1 MPFIIE
7 KRDNVLFGKNINKYY
22 FKYSIYIIIGI
33 IALIFV
39 DIYQLKM
46 PEIIGAIVTNI
57 ENKSL
62 TMELINDYLKEMI
75 VIVLI
80 MFIGRFTWRICI
92 FGNGV
97 RVQTDL
103 RAELFKKGELLSQVY
118 YQENKVGSIMA
129 LYTNDLF
136 TIRQVFG
143 SGMIMLIDALFLG
156 IIALIKMFDRNV
168 TLTLISIVPLSFLA
182 VASIFVGRYLKKKFE
197 KRQEA
202 YANLSDFAQES
213 FSGLSVIKAFLK
225 ETQELKRFAKINKE
239 NMDANVDYIK
249 MQMLLERLL
258 FGFLIGSVFVILY
271 GVGGYIITE
280 GQAEEFGVG
289 TLTEFVS
296 YFSTLIW
303 PMMAIASLINLSSQA
318 RASMDRIDAV
328 LNHKIDVKDAP
339 DVIEDHE
346 IKGEI
351 TFNNLK
357 FTYPNTEREVLSEV
371 SLTIPKGTS
380 VGLIGKTGCGKSTL
394 VNLLLRIYNIN
405 ENSILLDGVD
415 IMKLP
420 IKQVREAISYV
431 PQDNFLFSDTISNNI
446 GFSKEEINMDDVRRA
461 SIASDVEENILEFT
475 EQYETVLGER
485 GVTVS
490 GGQKQRISIAR
501 ALMKNSEILILDDS
515 VSAVDTKT
523 EETIIGNLKKLRQD
537 KTTILIAHRITTVKK
552 LDKIIVMDD
561 GKVVGYGTHE
571 ELEQTCP
578 LYQNMVFLQR
588 LEDDMGEDNEQ

>member
-1 MPFIIE
+1 M
-7 KRDNVLFGKNINKYY
+7 LFGKNINKYY
-22 FKYSIYIIIGI
+22 LKYLAYITIGI

-39 DIYQLKM
+39 DVYQLKM
-46 PEIIGAIVTNI
+46 PEIIGGLVSNI
-57 ENKSL
+57 KDKTL
-62 TMELINDYLKEMI
+62 TLDLINSYIKEMI
-75 VIVLI
+75 IIVII
-80 MFIGRFTWRICI
+80 MFLGRFTWRICI

-103 RAELFKKGELLSQVY
+103 RSELFKKAELLSQVY

-156 IIALIKMFDRNV
+156 VIALYKMFVRNLTLTIIAI
-168 TLTLISIVPLSFLA
+168 IPLACLA
-182 VASIFVGRYLKKKFE
+182 VASVFVGRFMKKKFE

-202 YANLSDFAQES
+202 FANLSDFAQES

-225 ETQELKRFAKINKE
+225 ETQELKRFAKINKD
-239 NMDANVDYIK
+239 NMDKNIDFIRT
-249 MQMLLERLL
+249 QMLLERLL

-271 GVGGYIITE
+271 GVGGYIIYQ
-280 GQAEEFGVG
+280 GKDLGFDIG
-289 TLTEFVS
+289 TLTEFIS
-296 YFSTLIW
+296 YFDTLIW

-318 RASMDRIDAV
+318 RASMDRIDKV
-328 LNHKIDVKDAP
+328 LNHEVEIKDAK
-339 DVIEDHE
+339 DIINDHE
-346 IKGEI
+346 ITGEI
-351 TFNNLK
+351 TFNNLS
-357 FTYPNTEREVLSEV
+357 FTYPNTEREVLSNI

-380 VGLIGKTGCGKSTL
+380 IGLIGKTGCGKSTL
-394 VNLLLRIYNIN
+394 VNLLLRIYNIE
-405 ENSILLDGVD
+405 ENSLLLDGKD

-431 PQDNFLFSDTISNNI
+431 PQDNFLFSDTIANNI
-446 GFSKEEINMDDVRRA
+446 GFSKAEIDINDVRRA
-461 SIASDVEENILEFT
+461 SIASDVDENILEFS

-501 ALMKNSEILILDDS
+501 ALMKNSQVLILDDS

-523 EETIIGNLKKLRQD
+523 EETIIANLKKLREG

-552 LDKIIVMDD
+552 LDRIIVMDD
-561 GKVVGYGTHE
+561 GKIVGYGTHE

-578 LYQNMVFLQR
+578 LYKNMVFLQR
-588 LEDDMGEDNEQ
+588 LEDDMGEDNE

>member
-62 TMELINDYLKEMI
+62 TMELINDYIKEMI

-239 NMDANVDYIK
+239 NMDANINYIK

-523 EETIIGNLKKLRQD
+523 EETIIGNLKKLREN

>member
-1 MPFIIE
+1 M
-7 KRDNVLFGKNINKYY
+7 LFGKNINKYY
-22 FKYSIYIIIGI
+22 LKYAVYIIFGV

-39 DIYQLKM
+39 DVYQLKM
-46 PEIIGAIVTNI
+46 PEIIGGLVSNI
-57 ENKSL
+57 KDKTL
-62 TMELINDYLKEMI
+62 TLELVNEYIKQMI
-75 VIVLI
+75 IIVLV

-97 RVQTDL
+97 RVQTDM
-103 RAELFKKGELLSQVY
+103 RSELFKKAELLSQVY

-129 LYTNDLF
+129 LYTNDLM

-143 SGMIMLIDALFLG
+143 SGMIMLIDAIFLG
-156 IIALIKMFDRNV
+156 VIAFYKMITRNIV
-168 TLTLISIVPLSFLA
+168 LTIISIIPLIFLA
-182 VASIFVGRYLKKKFE
+182 VASVFVGRYMKKKFE
-197 KRQEA
+197 KRQIA

-225 ETQELKRFAKINKE
+225 EAQELKRFAKINKE
-239 NMDANVDYIK
+239 NMDKNIDYIRT
-249 MQMLLERLL
+249 QMLLERLL

-271 GVGGYIITE
+271 GVGGYIISQGTAQ
-280 GQAEEFGVG
+280 GFDIG
-289 TLTEFVS
+289 TLTEFIS
-296 YFSTLIW
+296 YFETLIW

-318 RASMDRIDAV
+318 RASMDRIDHV
-328 LNHKIDVKDAP
+328 LNHKVEVKDKE
-339 DVIEDHE
+339 DVIKDHE

-351 TFNNLK
+351 TFNNLN
-357 FTYPNTEREVLSEV
+357 FTYPNSEREVLSNI

-380 VGLIGKTGCGKSTL
+380 IGLIGKTGCGKSTL
-394 VNLLLRIYNIN
+394 VNLLLRIYNVN

-415 IMKLP
+415 IMNLP
-420 IKQVREAISYV
+420 IKQVRQSVSFV
-431 PQDNFLFSDTISNNI
+431 PQDNFLFSDTIANNI
-446 GFSKEEINMDDVRRA
+446 GFSKSEIDINDVRRA
-461 SIASDVEENILEFT
+461 SIASDVDENILEFT

-523 EETIIGNLKKLRQD
+523 EETIIANLKKLREN

-552 LDKIIVMDD
+552 LDKIIVMDE
-561 GKVVGYGTHE
+561 GKIVGYGTHD

-588 LEDDMGEDNEQ
+588 LEDDMGEDNE

>member
-1 MPFIIE
+1 M
-7 KRDNVLFGKNINKYY
+7 LFGKNINKYY
-22 FKYSIYIIIGI
+22 IKYAVYIIIGI

-39 DIYQLKM
+39 DVYQLKM
-46 PEIIGAIVTNI
+46 PEILGGLVSNIKNKTLTIELVTQYI
-57 ENKSL
+57 
-62 TMELINDYLKEMI
+62 KEMI
-75 VIVLI
+75 LIVTV
-80 MFIGRFTWRICI
+80 MFLGRFAWRICI

-97 RVQTDL
+97 RIQADI
-103 RAELFKKGELLSQVY
+103 RAELFKKSELLSQVY

-156 IIALIKMFDRNV
+156 FIALIKMFERNL
-168 TLTLISIVPLSFLA
+168 TLTIISIIPLVFLA

-202 YANLSDFAQES
+202 FANLSDFAQES

-225 ETQELKRFAKINKE
+225 ETQELKRFSKINQD
-239 NMDANVDYIK
+239 NMDKNIDYVK

-271 GVGGYIITE
+271 AVGGYIITHGTAE
-280 GQAEEFGVG
+280 GFDIG
-289 TLTEFVS
+289 TLTEFIQ

-303 PMMAIASLINLSSQA
+303 PMMAIASLINLTSQG
-318 RASMDRIDAV
+318 RASMNRIDEV
-328 LNHKIDVKDAP
+328 LNHKIEVKDSK
-339 DVIEDHE
+339 DVIKDHIIE
-346 IKGEI
+346 GEI
-351 TFNNLK
+351 TFKNLN
-357 FTYPNTEREVLSEV
+357 FTYPKTEREVLSNIN
-371 SLTIPKGTS
+371 LTIPKGTS
-380 VGLIGKTGCGKSTL
+380 IGLIGKTGCGKSTL
-394 VNLLLRIYNIN
+394 VNLLLRIYNI
-405 ENSILLDGVD
+405 EEDSILLDGVD

-431 PQDNFLFSDTISNNI
+431 PQDNFLFSDTITNNI
-446 GFSKEEINMDDVRRA
+446 GFSKSEINMDDVRRA

-475 EQYETVLGER
+475 DQYETVLGER

-501 ALMKNSEILILDDS
+501 ALMKNSEVLILDDS

-523 EETIIGNLKKLRQD
+523 EETIIANLKKLRQN

-552 LDKIIVMDD
+552 LDKIIVMDE
-561 GKVVGYGTHE
+561 GKIVGYGTHD

-578 LYQNMVFLQR
+578 LYQNMVVLQR
-588 LEDDMGEDNEQ
+588 LEDDMGEDNE

>member
-1 MPFIIE
+1 MGE
-7 KRDNVLFGKNINKYY
+7 DDWKLSSY
-22 FKYSIYIIIGI
+22 FK
-33 IALIFV
+33 A
-39 DIYQLKM
+39 
-46 PEIIGAIVTNI
+46 A
-57 ENKSL
+57 
-62 TMELINDYLKEMI
+62 
-75 VIVLI
+75 
-80 MFIGRFTWRICI
+80 
-92 FGNGV
+92 
-97 RVQTDL
+97 
-103 RAELFKKGELLSQVY
+103 
-118 YQENKVGSIMA
+118 
-129 LYTNDLF
+129 
-136 TIRQVFG
+136 
-143 SGMIMLIDALFLG
+143 SG
-156 IIALIKMFDRNV
+156 
-168 TLTLISIVPLSFLA
+168 
-182 VASIFVGRYLKKKFE
+182 SIFVGRYLKKKFE

-239 NMDANVDYIK
+239 NMDANINYIK

-523 EETIIGNLKKLRQD
+523 EETIIGNLKKLREN

>member
-1 MPFIIE
+1 M
-7 KRDNVLFGKNINKYY
+7 LFGRNINKYY

-62 TMELINDYLKEMI
+62 TIELINDYIKEMI

-156 IIALIKMFDRNV
+156 FIALIKMFDRNV
-168 TLTLISIVPLSFLA
+168 TLTLISIVPLAFLA

-239 NMDANVDYIK
+239 NMDANINYIK

-280 GQAEEFGVG
+280 GQAEGFGVG

-328 LNHKIDVKDAP
+328 LNYKVDVKDSL
-339 DVIEDHE
+339 DIIKDHE

-357 FTYPNTEREVLSEV
+357 FTYPNTEREVLSDI
-371 SLTIPKGTS
+371 SLTIEKGTS
-380 VGLIGKTGCGKSTL
+380 IGLIGKTGCGKSTL
-394 VNLLLRIYNIN
+394 VNLLLRIYNID

-420 IKQVREAISYV
+420 IKQVRDAISYV
-431 PQDNFLFSDTISNNI
+431 PQDNFLFSDTIANNI
-446 GFSKEEINMDDVRRA
+446 GFSKQEINMDDVRRA

-523 EETIIGNLKKLRQD
+523 EETIIGNLKKLREN

-588 LEDDMGEDNEQ
+588 LEDDMGEDNE

>member
-239 NMDANVDYIK
+239 NMDANINYIK

-280 GQAEEFGVG
+280 GQAEGFGVG

-431 PQDNFLFSDTISNNI
+431 PQDNFLFSDTIANNI

-523 EETIIGNLKKLRQD
+523 EETIIGNLKKLREN

-571 ELEQTCP
+571 ELELSCP
-578 LYQNMVFLQR
+578 LYQNMVYLQR
-588 LEDDMGEDNEQ
+588 LEDDMGEDNE

>member
-1 MPFIIE
+1 M
-7 KRDNVLFGKNINKYY
+7 LFGKNINKYY
-22 FKYSIYIIIGI
+22 LKYAVYIIFGV

-39 DIYQLKM
+39 DVYQLKM
-46 PEIIGAIVTNI
+46 PEIIGGLVSNI
-57 ENKSL
+57 KDKTL
-62 TMELINDYLKEMI
+62 TLELVNEYIKQMI
-75 VIVLI
+75 IIVLV

-97 RVQTDL
+97 RVQTDM
-103 RAELFKKGELLSQVY
+103 RSELFKKAEVLSQVY

-129 LYTNDLF
+129 LYTNDLM

-143 SGMIMLIDALFLG
+143 SGMIMLIDAIFLG
-156 IIALIKMFDRNV
+156 VIAFYKMITRNII
-168 TLTLISIVPLSFLA
+168 LTIISIIPLIFLA
-182 VASIFVGRYLKKKFE
+182 VASVFVGRYMKKKFE
-197 KRQEA
+197 KRQIA

-225 ETQELKRFAKINKE
+225 EAQELKRFAKINKE
-239 NMDANVDYIK
+239 NMDKNIDYIK
-249 MQMLLERLL
+249 TQMLLERLL

-271 GVGGYIITE
+271 GVGGYIISQGTAQ
-280 GQAEEFGVG
+280 GFDIG
-289 TLTEFVS
+289 TLTEFIS
-296 YFSTLIW
+296 YFETLIW

-318 RASMDRIDAV
+318 RASMDRIDHV
-328 LNHKIDVKDAP
+328 LNHKVEVKDKEN
-339 DVIEDHE
+339 VIKDHE

-351 TFNNLK
+351 TFNNLN
-357 FTYPNTEREVLSEV
+357 FTYPNSERKVLSNI

-380 VGLIGKTGCGKSTL
+380 IGLIGKTGCGKSTL
-394 VNLLLRIYNIN
+394 VNLLLRIYNVN

-415 IMKLP
+415 IMDLP
-420 IKQVREAISYV
+420 IKQVRESVSFV
-431 PQDNFLFSDTISNNI
+431 PQDNFLFSDTITNNI
-446 GFSKEEINMDDVRRA
+446 GFSKSEIDMNDVRRA
-461 SIASDVEENILEFT
+461 SIASDVDENILEFT

-523 EETIIGNLKKLRQD
+523 EETIIANLKKLREN

-552 LDKIIVMDD
+552 LDKIIVMDE
-561 GKVVGYGTHE
+561 GKIVGYGTHD

-578 LYQNMVFLQR
+578 MYQNMVFLQR
-588 LEDDMGEDNEQ
+588 LEDDMGEDNE

>member
-1 MPFIIE
+1 MPLKE
-7 KRDNVLFGKNINKYY
+7 KREKMLFGKNINKYY
-22 FKYSIYIIIGI
+22 LKYAVYIIFGI

-39 DIYQLKM
+39 DVYQLKM
-46 PEIIGAIVTNI
+46 PEIIGGLVSNI
-57 ENKSL
+57 KDKSL
-62 TMELINDYLKEMI
+62 TLELVNEYIKDMI
-75 VIVLI
+75 IIVLI

-97 RVQTDL
+97 RVQTDM
-103 RAELFKKGELLSQVY
+103 RSELFQKAELLSQVY

-129 LYTNDLF
+129 LYTNDLM

-143 SGMIMLIDALFLG
+143 SGMIMLIDAIFLG
-156 IIALIKMFDRNV
+156 VIAFYKMITRNII
-168 TLTLISIVPLSFLA
+168 LTIISIIPLICLA
-182 VASIFVGRYLKKKFE
+182 VASVFVGRYMKKKFE

-239 NMDANVDYIK
+239 NMDKNIDYIK
-249 MQMLLERLL
+249 TQMLLERLL

-271 GVGGYIITE
+271 GVGGYIISQGTAE
-280 GQAEEFGVG
+280 GFDIG
-289 TLTEFVS
+289 TLTEFIS
-296 YFSTLIW
+296 YFETLIW

-318 RASMDRIDAV
+318 RASMDRIDHV
-328 LNHKIDVKDAP
+328 LNHKVEVKDKEN
-339 DVIEDHE
+339 VVKDHE

-351 TFNNLK
+351 TLNNLS
-357 FTYPNTEREVLSEV
+357 FTYPNSDREVLSNI

-380 VGLIGKTGCGKSTL
+380 IGLIGKTGCGKSTL
-394 VNLLLRIYNIN
+394 VNLLLRIYNVN

-415 IMKLP
+415 IMDLP
-420 IKQVREAISYV
+420 IKQVRESVSFV
-431 PQDNFLFSDTISNNI
+431 PQDNFLFSDTIANNI
-446 GFSKEEINMDDVRRA
+446 GFSKSEIDMNDVRRA
-461 SIASDVEENILEFT
+461 SIASDVDENILEFS

-523 EETIIGNLKKLRQD
+523 EETIIANLKKLREN

-552 LDKIIVMDD
+552 LDKIIVMDE
-561 GKVVGYGTHE
+561 GKIVGYGTHD

-588 LEDDMGEDNEQ
+588 LEDDMGEDNE

>member
-1 MPFIIE
+1 L
-7 KRDNVLFGKNINKYY
+7 LFGKNINKYY
-22 FKYSIYIIIGI
+22 LKYLAYIIVGI

-39 DIYQLKM
+39 DVYQLKM
-46 PEIIGAIVTNI
+46 PEIIGGLVSNI
-57 ENKSL
+57 KDKTL
-62 TMELINDYLKEMI
+62 TLDLINSYIKEMI
-75 VIVLI
+75 IIVTI
-80 MFIGRFTWRICI
+80 MFLGRFTWRICI

-103 RAELFKKGELLSQVY
+103 RSELFKKAELLSQVY

-156 IIALIKMFDRNV
+156 VIALYKMFVRNLTLTIIAI
-168 TLTLISIVPLSFLA
+168 IPLACLA
-182 VASIFVGRYLKKKFE
+182 VASVFVGRFMKKKFE

-202 YANLSDFAQES
+202 FANLSDFAQES

-225 ETQELKRFAKINKE
+225 ETQELKRFAKINKD
-239 NMDANVDYIK
+239 NMDKNIDFIRT
-249 MQMLLERLL
+249 QMLLERLL

-271 GVGGYIITE
+271 GVGGYIIYQGKE
-280 GQAEEFGVG
+280 QGFDIG
-289 TLTEFVS
+289 TLTEFIS
-296 YFSTLIW
+296 YFDTLIW

-318 RASMDRIDAV
+318 RASMDRIDKV
-328 LNHKIDVKDAP
+328 LNHEV
-339 DVIEDHE
+339 E
-346 IKGEI
+346 IKDGKDIINDHKITGEI
-351 TFNNLK
+351 TFNNLS
-357 FTYPNTEREVLSEV
+357 FTYPNTEREVLSNI

-380 VGLIGKTGCGKSTL
+380 IGLIGKTGCGKSTL
-394 VNLLLRIYNIN
+394 VNLLLRIYNIE
-405 ENSILLDGVD
+405 ENSLLLDGKD

-431 PQDNFLFSDTISNNI
+431 PQDNFLFSDTIANNI
-446 GFSKEEINMDDVRRA
+446 GFSKAEIDINDVRRA
-461 SIASDVEENILEFT
+461 SIASDVDENILEFT

-501 ALMKNSEILILDDS
+501 ALMKNSQVLILDDS

-523 EETIIGNLKKLRQD
+523 EETIIANLKKLREG

-552 LDKIIVMDD
+552 LDRIIVMDD
-561 GKVVGYGTHE
+561 GKIVGYGTHE

-578 LYQNMVFLQR
+578 LYKNMVFLQR
-588 LEDDMGEDNEQ
+588 LEDDMGEDNE

>member
-1 MPFIIE
+1 M
-7 KRDNVLFGKNINKYY
+7 LFGKNINKYY
-22 FKYSIYIIIGI
+22 LKYAIYIIFGI

-39 DIYQLKM
+39 DVYQLKM
-46 PEIIGAIVTNI
+46 PEIIGGLVSNI
-57 ENKSL
+57 KDKTL
-62 TMELINDYLKEMI
+62 TFELVNEYIKQMI
-75 VIVLI
+75 IIVLV

-97 RVQTDL
+97 RVQTDM
-103 RAELFKKGELLSQVY
+103 RSELFKKAEVLSQVY

-129 LYTNDLF
+129 LYTNDLM

-143 SGMIMLIDALFLG
+143 SGMIMLIDAIFLG
-156 IIALIKMFDRNV
+156 AIAFYKMITRNV
-168 TLTLISIVPLSFLA
+168 ILTVIAIIPLIFLA
-182 VASIFVGRYLKKKFE
+182 VASVFVGRYMKKKFE
-197 KRQEA
+197 KRQIA

-239 NMDANVDYIK
+239 NMDKNIDYIK
-249 MQMLLERLL
+249 TQMLLERLL

-271 GVGGYIITE
+271 GVGGYIISQGTAV
-280 GQAEEFGVG
+280 GFDIG
-289 TLTEFVS
+289 TLTEFIS
-296 YFSTLIW
+296 YFETLIW

-318 RASMDRIDAV
+318 RASMDRIDQV
-328 LNHKIDVKDAP
+328 LNHKVEVKDIEN
-339 DVIEDHE
+339 VIKDHE

-351 TFNNLK
+351 TFNNLS
-357 FTYPNTEREVLSEV
+357 FTYPNSDREVLSNI

-380 VGLIGKTGCGKSTL
+380 IGLIGKTGCGKSTL
-394 VNLLLRIYNIN
+394 VNLLLRIYNVN

-415 IMKLP
+415 IMDLP
-420 IKQVREAISYV
+420 IKQVRESVSFV
-431 PQDNFLFSDTISNNI
+431 PQDNFLFSDTIANNI
-446 GFSKEEINMDDVRRA
+446 GFSKSEIDINDVRRA
-461 SIASDVEENILEFT
+461 SIASDVDENILEFT
-475 EQYETVLGER
+475 EQYETILGER

-523 EETIIGNLKKLRQD
+523 EETIIANLKKLREN

-561 GKVVGYGTHE
+561 GKIVGYGTHD

-578 LYQNMVFLQR
+578 IYQNMVFLQR
-588 LEDDMGEDNEQ
+588 LEDDMGEDNE